1 MRPAPEARALL
12 LDLGGVVLRNGRELV
27 RGSVLAGRP
36 ELEAFVEEVDFAGAR
51 DELWQAMLRHEVTER
66 AYWAR
71 RAAEIGSVLGHE
83 SWTTLDLITL
93 LYDCPES
100 EYVNAELLDLVVDA
114 RAAGLPVVALTN
126 DLTDFHGEEW
136 VEAQEWLKHFS
147 AVVDASLTGVL
158 KPDPAAYAAG
168 VAATGV
174 PAGEV
179 VYLDDMP
186 VNVAGGIAAGLQTIE
201 VRYDDRAG
209 AVAEARRRLGLGS

>member
-1 MRPAPEARALL
+1 
-12 LDLGGVVLRNGRELV
+12 
-27 RGSVLAGRP
+27 
-36 ELEAFVEEVDFAGAR
+36 
-51 DELWQAMLRHEVTER
+51 MLRHEVTER
-66 AYWAR
+66 AYWAQ
-71 RAAEIGSVLGHE
+71 RAAEIGAVLGHE
-83 SWTTLDLITL
+83 GWTTFDLITL

-100 EYVNAELLDLVVDA
+100 EYVNAELLQLVVDA

-126 DLTDFHGEEW
+126 DLTDFHGQAW
-136 VEAQEWLKHFS
+136 VDAQEWLKHFT

-174 PAGEV
+174 PAGDV

-186 VNVAGGIAAGLQTIE
+186 VNVAGGVAAGLQTIE

-209 AVAEARRRLGLGS
+209 AVAEARRRLGLDQQLRED